1 MSDRING
8 AQIAKIIDNYDNSQY
23 VTNDA
28 YYQGSNVTILAKDF
42 DGTPDNRVPLPF
54 ARRTVLDIMG
64 YAYKP
69 GHVRYD
75 FNIQENNEKAV
86 EQIEE
91 IFKHNQENLVSAEI
105 FQDALIKGQGAELM
119 YWTNGDK
126 LPEFVQI
133 PREQCIFVYEDSI
146 KEKLKYSIRYYT
158 SITISE
164 NGDVETIKHADVYYS
179 DIIQFF
185 EQKEIQ
191 ATQTVDPQ
199 LTTQRNTTSEFNS
212 YLFKREERHFFGDVP
227 LYPYDISTDRLGVFQ
242 PAITI
247 IDAMD
252 DMTSDSILNALQRF
266 NDSILTLSKR
276 LESDVIE
283 NIKEYRIMDDMGGK
297 EEGNFV
303 EYIQRKMDINSTIE
317 GFEIY
322 ERLYYELT
330 GIPKLSDE
338 KFHSQSGIAIL
349 YALIPFENLI
359 STMEVYFNNG
369 LQRRL
374 QLLNNLLKTDVKS
387 EITWKRNLPEDILGK
402 INEIVLLKRE
412 GLISLETA
420 LEKLPETIVSDP
432 ESEIEMI
439 KKEKEE
445 NMSMFENNFNEP
457 EDESENDGEDMQEE
471 QKQEQEEVE

>member
-1 MSDRING
+1 MTDRING

-28 YYQGSNVTILAKDF
+28 YYQGSNPTILAKDF

-54 ARRTVLDIMG
+54 GRRTVLDIMG

-69 GHVRYD
+69 GYVKYD
-75 FNIQENNEKAV
+75 FNVEGNNEKGI
-86 EQIEE
+86 QKIEE
-91 IFKHNQENLVSAEI
+91 IFEHNQENLVSAEV

-119 YWTNGDK
+119 YWVDGDS
-126 LPEFVQI
+126 LPEFVQV
-133 PREQCIFVYEDSI
+133 PREQCIFVYEDTI
-146 KEKLKYSIRYYT
+146 KEQLKYSIRYYT
-158 SITISE
+158 SIVVNQ
-164 NGDVETIKHADVYYS
+164 NGDVEKIKHADVYYK
-179 DIIQFF
+179 DIIQYF

-199 LTTQRNTTSEFNS
+199 LTTQRNTTDEYNS
-212 YLFKREERHFFGDVP
+212 YIFQGEERHFFDDIP
-227 LYPYDISTDRLGVFQ
+227 LYPMDISTDRLGVFQ
-242 PAITI
+242 PSIKI

-266 NDSILTLSKR
+266 NDSILTLSKK
-276 LESDVIE
+276 LTDDVID
-283 NIKEYRIMDDMGGK
+283 NIKEYRIMDNMGGK

-303 EYIQRKMDINSTIE
+303 EFVQRKLDINSTID
-317 GFEIY
+317 GFQIY

-330 GIPKLSDE
+330 GIPNLSDE

-369 LQRRL
+369 LQYRL
-374 QLLNNLLKTDVKS
+374 QLLNNLLKTDIKAS
-387 EITWKRNLPEDILGK
+387 ISWKRNLPEDILGK
-402 INEIVLLKRE
+402 INELILLKRE

-420 LEKLPETIVSDP
+420 LEKLPDAIVSDP
-432 ESEIEMI
+432 ESEIDKI
-439 KKEKEE
+439 KTEKEE
-445 NMSMFENNFNEP
+445 NMSMFENQFEEP
-457 EDESENDGEDMQEE
+457 MDDEDDKNIIKDAKE
-471 QKQEQEEVE
+471 KQDEGQQ